1 MRFDPA
7 RMDPARY
14 PWREEMPTR
23 FSDLDTYG
31 HLNNV
36 AVANLYEEGRIRF
49 SVQVRPVWGEGR
61 VVVGRVAIDY
71 LGEGRYPAP
80 VTLCTGVLT
89 VGGASYVY
97 GQALFQN
104 GACIGLAETTL
115 VYTAEGRGARLPDA
129 FRDKLSTLIIDLT
142 SPDGA

>member
-1 MRFDPA
+1 MRYDPP
-7 RMDPARY
+7 RLDPPSY

-49 SVQVRPVWGEGR
+49 SAQLRAAWAGGR

-80 VTLCTGVLT
+80 VTLCTGVLSI
-89 VGGASYVY
+89 GGASYVY

-104 GACIGLAETTL
+104 DACIGLAETVL
-115 VYTAEGRGARLPDA
+115 VYTAEGRSARLPDA
-129 FRDKLSTLIIDLT
+129 FREALSALIIDLR
-142 SPDGA
+142 SPANA